1 MVGDIIKVKGIDL
14 LVLDERDGNPFVIAL
29 NTGIET
35 EFDDDSNNY
44 DGSTLEAVT
53 NDWLEQSGL
62 PTIERE
68 LDLMTLDGCKD
79 YGKKMVAAA
88 PLTLREYQ
96 DYSDIIV
103 PHIENWFWLVT
114 GWTTRSR
121 YYGTANRVCG
131 VGNNG
136 GANYNAYGYSIG
148 LAPAF
153 VLDKSKLGY
162 ISKFSPVDLDK
173 IPTEILVAELN
184 RRFNENNN

>member
-1 MVGDIIKVKGIDL
+1 MVGEIINVKGIDL

-35 EFDDDSNNY
+35 EFDDASNNY
-44 DGSTLEAVT
+44 DGSTIEAVT
-53 NDWLEQSGL
+53 NDWLENSGI

-68 LDLMTLDGCKD
+68 LNLMTLDGCKD
-79 YGKKMVAAA
+79 YGTKMVKAA

-121 YYGTANRVCG
+121 YYNNAYAVC
-131 VGNNG
+131 VVNNNG
-136 GANYNAYGYSIG
+136 NANSNNYSDSGG

-153 VLDKSKLGY
+153 ILNKSKLGFVSKADLEN
-162 ISKFSPVDLDK
+162 IS
-173 IPTEILVAELN
+173 TEALVAELN
-184 RRFNENNN
+184 RRFNK

>member
-1 MVGDIIKVKGIDL
+1 MVGEIIKVKGIDL

-35 EFDDDSNNY
+35 EFDNESNNY
-44 DGSTLEAVT
+44 DGSIIEAAT
-53 NDWLEQSGL
+53 DDWLENSGI

-68 LDLMTLDGCKD
+68 LNLMTLDGCRD
-79 YGKKMVAAA
+79 YGTKMVKAA

-121 YYGTANRVCG
+121 YYNNANNVCRV
-131 VGNNG
+131 NNG
-136 GANYNAYGYSIG
+136 GSAGGSSYYGSIG

-153 VLDKSKLGY
+153 ILDKAKLGLVSGDALKD
-162 ISKFSPVDLDK
+162 IS
-173 IPTEILVAELN
+173 TEVLVAELN
-184 RRFNENNN
+184 RRFNK